1 MIRALLIIDVPF
13 YRDGLAALLNQS
25 SDVTVV
31 ATPHGGAPM
40 PPLVARESADVILLD
55 ISAAG
60 ARETL
65 EALLAVGDPP
75 NVVVLAITETPEC
88 IAEWAALGALGY
100 VSRYASLADL
110 LHCLRCVARGQAY
123 CSPCVMAMLLRGY
136 AASGERT
143 DQRAA
148 RRAQMGDLTA
158 RELEILDL
166 VGCGLS
172 NKLIAARLHI
182 SHATAKNHVHHIL
195 DKLRLRSRA
204 EIAAHLHAQA
214 TTATNGIP
222 FAVKGEGSDP
232 LTHARIRRS
241 L

>member
-13 YRDGLAALLNQS
+13 YRDGLATLLNQS
-25 SDVTVV
+25 ADVTVV
-31 ATPHGGAPM
+31 ATLHGDAPV
-40 PPLVARESADVILLD
+40 PPLVARESPDVILLD

-110 LHCLRCVARGQAY
+110 LHCLRCVARGEAY
-123 CSPCVMAMLLRGY
+123 CSPRVMAMLLRGY
-136 AASGERT
+136 AASGERMG
-143 DQRAA
+143 QGASRVAE
-148 RRAQMGDLTA
+148 MGDLTA
-158 RELEILDL
+158 REREIVEL
-166 VGCGLS
+166 VGSGLS

-182 SHATAKNHVHHIL
+182 RRVNDSLNVVRVIEQLRIQVHLEEHAGAN
-195 DKLRLRSRA
+195 
-204 EIAAHLHAQA
+204 
-214 TTATNGIP
+214 
-222 FAVKGEGSDP
+222 
-232 LTHARIRRS
+232 
-241 L
+241 

>member
-1 MIRALLIIDVPF
+1 MIRVLLSIDVPF
-13 YRDGLAALLNQS
+13 YRDGLATLLNQS
-25 SDVTVV
+25 ADVTVV
-31 ATPHGGAPM
+31 ATLHGGAPV
-40 PPLVARESADVILLD
+40 PPLVARESPDVILLD

-75 NVVVLAITETPEC
+75 KVVVLAITETPEC
-88 IAEWAALGALGY
+88 IAEWAASGALGY

-110 LHCLRCVARGQAY
+110 LHCLRCVARGEAY
-123 CSPCVMAMLLRGY
+123 CSPRVMAMLLRGY
-136 AASGERT
+136 AASGERMG
-143 DQRAA
+143 QGASRVAE
-148 RRAQMGDLTA
+148 MGDLTA
-158 RELEILDL
+158 REREIVEL
-166 VGCGLS
+166 VGSGLS
-172 NKLIAARLHI
+172 NKLIATRLHI

-204 EIAAHLHAQA
+204 EVAAHLHTQA

-222 FAVKGEGSDP
+222 FTVKGEGSDP